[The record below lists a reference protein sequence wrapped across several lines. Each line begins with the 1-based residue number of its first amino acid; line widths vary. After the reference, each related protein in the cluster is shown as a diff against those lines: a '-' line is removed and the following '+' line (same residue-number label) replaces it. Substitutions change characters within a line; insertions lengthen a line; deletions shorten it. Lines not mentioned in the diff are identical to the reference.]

1 MPESRTPPNPKNHHN
16 EMKDELGKRQ
26 FYLTPAHACSY
37 LPARRARTL
46 FLDPRDTIH
55 PALYQQLTEHG
66 FRRSGGHLYR
76 PHCDGCQACVPTRI
90 PVARFEPRRGQRRVL
105 ARNADL
111 TVHVEPSAF
120 SRRYY
125 ELYARYIHGRHRDGD
140 MYPPS
145 VDQFRSFLLSQWS
158 NSVFL
163 CSYLDDALLAV
174 AVCDQLPEG
183 LSAIYT
189 FFDPDHPGRSLG
201 TWSILQQIELCQRAE
216 LPYLYL
222 GYWIRD
228 SRKMRYKLDYR
239 PVELFLEGRWT
250 TLL

>member
-1 MPESRTPPNPKNHHN
+1 MKN
-16 EMKDELGKRQ
+16 ELGKKQ
-26 FYLTPAHACSY
+26 FYLTPAHPSSY
-37 LPARRARTL
+37 LPGRQARTL

-55 PALYQQLTEHG
+55 PPLYQTLTEHG

-90 PVARFEPRRGQRRVL
+90 PVAHFSPRRQQRRVR

-111 TVHVEPSAF
+111 QIHVEPAVF
-120 SRRYY
+120 NRRFY
-125 ELYARYIHGRHRDGD
+125 ELYAGYIQGRHRDGD
-140 MYPPS
+140 MFPPTA
-145 VDQFRSFLLSQWS
+145 DQFRSFLLSQWS

-163 CSYLDDALLAV
+163 CSYLGDELLAV

-189 FFDPDHPGRSLG
+189 FFDPGHPDRSLG
-201 TWSILQQIELCQRAE
+201 TWSILQQIDFCRMAE
-216 LPYLYL
+216 VPYLYL

-228 SRKMRYKLDYR
+228 SRKMRYKLDFR
-239 PVELFLEGRWT
+239 PVELYLDGHWT
-250 TLL
+250 RLR